1 MALNDLVAKG
11 AALSDLRAFPMEHN
25 DFGAM
30 WVMFSDLRGCRLFD
44 FAGSSTNEAST
55 TSVNERDINTCKN

>member
-1 MALNDLVAKG
+1 MHSELEGKMALNDLVAKG

-30 WVMFSDLRGCRLFD
+30 WVMFSDLRGCMLND
-44 FAGSSTNEAST
+44 FAGSRANEAFPQKY
-55 TSVNERDINTCKN
+55 D